1 MGIPTVKGVAGN
13 IKGAFLDESVI
24 AVMSASL
31 IAPFFVPRINNVLD
45 SVPILRDHKSLA
57 SMIAGLIVFG
67 LSGTIGGKVP
77 LLKGVVIGI
86 AGAFLLT
93 AVLPLY
99 TSVTNRGVGQ

>member
-1 MGIPTVKGVAGN
+1 
-13 IKGAFLDESVI
+13 
-24 AVMSASL
+24 
-31 IAPFFVPRINNVLD
+31 
-45 SVPILRDHKSLA
+45 
-57 SMIAGLIVFG
+57 MIAGIVVFG

-99 TSVTNRGVGQ
+99 TQVTNRGVGQ

>member
-1 MGIPTVKGVAGN
+1 MGIPTVTSTAAN

-57 SMIAGLIVFG
+57 SMVAGLIVFG
-67 LSGTIGGKVP
+67 IAGSIKGIP
-77 LLKGVVIGI
+77 LLKGVIIGI

-99 TSVTNRGVGQ
+99 TQVTNRGVGQ

>member
-1 MGIPTVKGVAGN
+1 MTQVVTSFAKSIKGVV
-13 IKGAFLDESVI
+13 LDESII

-67 LSGTIGGKVP
+67 ISGTIGGKVP

>member
-1 MGIPTVKGVAGN
+1 MVVQRVMGKIQ
-13 IKGAFLDESVI
+13 GAFLNESVI

-57 SMIAGLIVFG
+57 SLIAGMVVFG
-67 LSGTIGGKVP
+67 LSGTIAGKVP

>member
-1 MGIPTVKGVAGN
+1 MTWNGGKIAGKVTGVVTDRA
-13 IKGAFLDESVI
+13 II
-24 AVMSASL
+24 AVLSASL
-31 IAPFFVPRINNVLD
+31 IAPFIVPRINSVLD
-45 SVPILRDHKSLA
+45 SVVFLRDHKSLA

-67 LSGTIGGKVP
+67 IAGSVKGIP

-99 TSVTNRGVGQ
+99 TQVTNRGVGQ

>member
-1 MGIPTVKGVAGN
+1 MPTNVATKAASN

-57 SMIAGLIVFG
+57 SMIAGVIVFG
-67 LSGTIGGKVP
+67 LSGTIKNVP
-77 LLKGVVIGI
+77 LLKGVIIGI

-99 TSVTNRGVGQ
+99 TQVTNRGVGQ

>member
-1 MGIPTVKGVAGN
+1 MGIPTVKGTAAN

-31 IAPFFVPRINNVLD
+31 IAPFFVPRINSVLD

-57 SMIAGLIVFG
+57 SMVAGLIVFG
-67 LSGTIGGKVP
+67 IAGSIKGIP
-77 LLKGVVIGI
+77 LLKGVIIGI

-99 TSVTNRGVGQ
+99 TQVTNRGVGQ